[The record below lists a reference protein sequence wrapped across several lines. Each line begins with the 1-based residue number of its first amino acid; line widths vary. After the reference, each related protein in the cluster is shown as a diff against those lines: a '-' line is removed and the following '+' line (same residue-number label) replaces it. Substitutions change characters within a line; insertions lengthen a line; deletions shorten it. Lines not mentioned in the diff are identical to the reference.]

1 MNKDVKKLLRS
12 LESEGLRIEQ
22 SRRGS
27 HFKVY
32 DGDRYIV
39 TISASPSDHRWMMNV
54 RKTLVA
60 SGFVKRLKTD
70 STNKKS
76 VTNKGE
82 KL

>member
-12 LESEGLRIEQ
+12 LEADGLRVEQ
-22 SRRGS
+22 SRRRS

-54 RKTLVA
+54 KKTLSA
-60 SGFVKRLKTD
+60 AGIS
-70 STNKKS
+70 KS
-76 VTNKGE
+76 VKKNSATYERRNS
-82 KL
+82 

>member
-1 MNKDVKKLLRS
+1 MNKDVKKLLKS
-12 LESEGLRIEQ
+12 LEARGLRIEQ
-22 SRRGS
+22 SRRRA

-54 RKTLVA
+54 QKTLA
-60 SGFVKRLKTD
+60 AAGFVKRQDKNSIT
-70 STNKKS
+70 S
-76 VTNKGE
+76 KGE